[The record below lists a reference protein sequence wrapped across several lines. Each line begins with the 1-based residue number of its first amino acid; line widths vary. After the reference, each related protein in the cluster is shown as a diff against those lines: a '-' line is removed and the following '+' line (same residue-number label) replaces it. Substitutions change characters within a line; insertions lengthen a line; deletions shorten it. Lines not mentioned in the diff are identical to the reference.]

1 MKIIYDVLVGAVTTV
16 ITWLSLSY
24 IFFPI
29 KLSAPADEYFKATMT
44 HMIPLKLVLTILFV
58 LFSVFIYNKIIN
70 KSEKNDR
77 Y

>member
-16 ITWLSLSY
+16 FAWLSLSY

-29 KLSAPADEYFKATMT
+29 KLSAPAGEYFKATIT